1 MANHKPTR
9 PTQIGLVS
17 LLCAF
22 VTYTILFSVLAGRVV
37 SPLEGKGSGLVVI
50 LVLYLVFRLALSL
63 AYWLRAPM
71 N

>member
-1 MANHKPTR
+1 MANQKHTR

-22 VTYTILFSVLAGRVV
+22 VAYTIVFSVLAGRVV

-50 LVLYLVFRLALSL
+50 LLLYLVFRLVLSL
-63 AYWLRAPM
+63 AYWLHARM